1 MAKVKVLLLQNVLGL
16 GNAKS
21 IVSVSK
27 GYALNY
33 LVPKGLAK
41 VVNDDTA
48 EEVSGEIENSEAN
61 RVEKAKKEKDILESK
76 TLIFKVNAGNNDKL
90 FGSIGREDI
99 GEKIKEVFG
108 IEIDKK
114 KIHLDVPI
122 KKLGQYKVP
131 VKLYKDI
138 QAEVQVDVLRQ

>member
-48 EEVSGEIENSEAN
+48 EEVSVEIENSEAN

-99 GEKIKEVFG
+99 GEKIKEEFG

-114 KIHLDVPI
+114 KIHLDMPI

-138 QAEVQVDVLRQ
+138 QAEVHVDVLRQ

>member
-41 VVNDDTA
+41 VVNDDFA

-99 GEKIKEVFG
+99 GEKIKEEFG

-114 KIHLDVPI
+114 KIHLDMPI

>member
-131 VKLYKDI
+131 VKLYRDI